1 MRRFILPV
9 AAILLTAACHSGSA
23 TPTVGSSD
31 RTGKAAASPAASP
44 SASAPKTADGPMVNW
59 CHEHPLSDLCTSAGS
74 PKPVLSMPPS
84 PVFSSA
90 MAQVWKQLCGE
101 KNPAS
106 VCEATPSR

>member
-1 MRRFILPV
+1 MRRFILPI
-9 AAILLTAACHSGSA
+9 AAILLTAACRSGNA
-23 TPTVGSSD
+23 TPAVDGSVP
-31 RTGKAAASPAASP
+31 TGEPAASP
-44 SASAPKTADGPMVNW
+44 SASESAPTTADDPMVTW

-74 PKPVLSMPPS
+74 PKPVFTMPPS

-90 MAQVWKQLCGE
+90 MAQVWKQLCEE